1 MTDLLQVEND
11 KIVRSSIRNYAQS
24 AKENILYF
32 FLKLTKDKR
41 RSTIMIM
48 LESSEVGGGGGARP
62 SFSVYV
68 SCKDRYR
75 TPCLLGLQFTVNIK
89 QYR

>member
-1 MTDLLQVEND
+1 MFKQFFREDKLWMTDLLKVEND
-11 KIVRSSIRNYAQS
+11 KIVRSSNRNYAQS
-24 AKENILYF
+24 AKENIF
-32 FLKLTKDKR
+32 IFW
-41 RSTIMIM
+41 
-48 LESSEVGGGGGARP
+48 VGGGGMGARP

-75 TPCLLGLQFTVNIK
+75 IPCLLGLQFTVNIK

>member
-1 MTDLLQVEND
+1 
-11 KIVRSSIRNYAQS
+11 
-24 AKENILYF
+24 
-32 FLKLTKDKR
+32 
-41 RSTIMIM
+41 MIM
-48 LESSEVGGGGGARP
+48 LESSEVGGGGGMGARP

-75 TPCLLGLQFTVNIK
+75 IPCLLGLQFTVNIK